1 MSEEILMNVT
11 PMECRIA
18 LLENGVIQEVYIE
31 RTRSRGIVGNIY
43 IGKVIR
49 VLPGMQSAFI
59 DIGLERT
66 AFIHANE
73 IYQDK
78 DNEGKTTNVPIQEL
92 IHEGQSLVVQV
103 TKGPIS
109 SKGAL
114 LSTNISITARYLVFM
129 PNAKHIG
136 ISLKIEDLEERNRLK
151 TLITSCASTEEG
163 EDRQDN
169 GFIVRTAAE
178 GVSGTEIQKDI
189 VFLRRLWASI
199 EENIKNVTS
208 VPANVYEELPLELRV
223 LRDFYNTKIERIRVD
238 SLKPFNKLTNFAT
251 KLELGVENRITLHKG
266 DQPIFDLFGIEDEI
280 AKALEKK
287 VPLKSG
293 GYLIIEQTEAMTT
306 IDVNT
311 GAFVGS
317 RNLEETIY
325 KTNLEA
331 AVSISRQLRLRN
343 LGGIIIIDFIDM
355 EDKEHQNQVLK
366 ILDKMLAEDPVKTF
380 ISQIS
385 DLGLV
390 EMTRKRTR
398 ESLQNMLCEPCKCC
412 HGKGKIKTAETVC
425 YEIFREILRSAKT
438 YNANKYMVLGSES
451 VIDRLLDEESNTVA
465 DLEDVVNKPIKFQVE
480 PIYHQEQFDVIP
492 L

>member
-43 IGKVIR
+43 IGKITR

-59 DIGLERT
+59 DIGFERT

-73 IYQDK
+73 IFQNTADEEK
-78 DNEGKTTNVPIQEL
+78 VINTPIQEL

-103 TKGPIS
+103 IKDPIS

-114 LSTNISITARYLVFM
+114 LSTNISIPARYLVFM
-129 PNAKHIG
+129 PNTKHIG

-151 TLITSCASTEEG
+151 TLISDYIATEE
-163 EDRQDN
+163 DSNQNN

-178 GVSGTEIQKDI
+178 GISAEEIQKDI
-189 VFLRRLWASI
+189 IFLRRLWKSI
-199 EENIKNVTS
+199 EENIKGVTS

-223 LRDFYNTKIERIRVD
+223 LRDFYNSKIERIRVD
-238 SLKPFNKLTNFAT
+238 SLKSFNKLTNFAT
-251 KLELGVENRITLHKG
+251 KLAPGVEKRITLHQG
-266 DQPIFDLFGIEDEI
+266 DQPIFDLFGVEDEI
-280 AKALEKK
+280 AKALNKK

-331 AVSISRQLRLRN
+331 TVAISRQLRLRN
-343 LGGIIIIDFIDM
+343 LGGIIVIDFIDM
-355 EDKEHQNQVLK
+355 DNKEHQSQVLK
-366 ILDKMLAEDPVKTF
+366 ILDKMLTNDPVKTF
-380 ISQIS
+380 TSQIS
-385 DLGLV
+385 ELGLV

-398 ESLQNMLCEPCKCC
+398 ESLQNMLCEPCKFCE
-412 HGKGKIKTAETVC
+412 GRGKIKTAETIC
-425 YEIFREILRSAKT
+425 YEIFREILRSAKA

-465 DLEDVVNKPIKFQVE
+465 DLEDIVNKPIKFQVE